1 MTPHIAI
8 VRQKYNSAG
17 GAERF
22 VSLALSSLL
31 KNNVQVCL
39 ITRNWQPITGL
50 STIQV
55 DPFYLGSVWRD
66 YGFARAVKQ
75 LKQQQHFALMQ
86 AHERIVGCDIFRAG
100 DGVHRVWLKNRGRAL
115 GMIARWMLW
124 CNPYHHYVCRVE
136 KALFADPSLKAVICN
151 SRMVQQE
158 IHTLFN
164 VPLAK
169 LPVIYNGVD
178 TALFHP
184 DSQSYR
190 QRIRQQYGI
199 PLQAPVLL
207 YVGSGF
213 ARKGVARALNA
224 IALYPEVH
232 LLIVGDDKHQPRYIT
247 QAHALKISA
256 RCHFTGAQAE
266 VLPFYGAADAFIL
279 PTLYDPFPNVC
290 LEALACG
297 LPVLTS
303 IQCGAA
309 ELIEPGVNGWVCDV
323 MEQRA
328 WQQNIKIWLAMQ
340 NQWPQLRTQSREVA
354 EPLTLENMTKD
365 LLALYHR
372 LLSTDKPKIE

>member
-8 VRQKYNSAG
+8 VRQKYNPAG

-39 ITRNWQPITGL
+39 ITRHWQTITGL

-75 LKQQQHFALMQ
+75 LKQQQHFALLQ

-100 DGVHRVWLKNRGRAL
+100 DGVHRVWLKNRGRTL
-115 GMIARWMLW
+115 GTIARWMLW

-190 QRIRQQYGI
+190 QCIRQQYGI
-199 PLQAPVLL
+199 SAHAPVLL

-213 ARKGVARALNA
+213 SRKGVARALKA
-224 IALYPEVH
+224 ITFYPDVH
-232 LLIVGDDKHQPRYIT
+232 LFIVGSDKHQSRYVD
-247 QAHALKISA
+247 QAHALGIAK
-256 RCHFTGAQAE
+256 RCHFTGETE

-279 PTLYDPFPNVC
+279 PTLYDPLPNAC
-290 LEALACG
+290 IEALACG

-303 IQCGAA
+303 LQCGAA
-309 ELIEPGVNGWVCDV
+309 ELIESGVNGWVCDV
-323 MEQRA
+323 MDHTA
-328 WQQNIKIWLAMQ
+328 WQQNIGLWLARRHD
-340 NQWPQLRTQSREVA
+340 WPQLRAKARLIA
-354 EPLTLENMTKD
+354 EPLTLEHMAKQ
-365 LLALYHR
+365 LLALYQK
-372 LLSTDKPKIE
+372 LLLKES